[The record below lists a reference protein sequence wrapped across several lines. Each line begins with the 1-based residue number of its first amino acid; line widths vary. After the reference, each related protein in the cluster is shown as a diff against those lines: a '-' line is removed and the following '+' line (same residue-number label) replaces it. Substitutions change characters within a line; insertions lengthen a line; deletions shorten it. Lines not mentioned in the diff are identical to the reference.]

1 MGLSLILALFLGWP
15 LPALAT
21 RVGVA
26 SYYGAAFAG
35 RTMASGARFDPA
47 AMVAAHRDLPFG
59 TVLRVVNL
67 ANRRQVVVRVMDRG
81 PWIPGVMLD
90 LSEGAAAHLAFIRQ
104 GRTKIRMDIL
114 SWGRR
119 PYGP

>member
-1 MGLSLILALFLGWP
+1 
-15 LPALAT
+15 
-21 RVGVA
+21 
-26 SYYGAAFAG
+26 
-35 RTMASGARFDPA
+35 MASGARFDPA
-47 AMVAAHRDLPFG
+47 SMVAAHRDLPFG